1 MSNVVF
7 VQGNYEEEMRIRYHL
22 KKPELLQLIK
32 DNDSNYKNVKKL
44 KKKELIEYILKQN
57 YGGMFD
63 NTVEENLA
71 YLGLSGPSRFQG
83 YFCGCTNSPCT
94 KYIYVTK

>member
-1 MSNVVF
+1 MLYFKYNNFKMANVVF

-44 KKKELIEYILKQN
+44 KKKRINRLYYK
-57 YGGMFD
+57 
-63 NTVEENLA
+63 
-71 YLGLSGPSRFQG
+71 
-83 YFCGCTNSPCT
+83 T
-94 KYIYVTK
+94 KL

>member
-44 KKKELIEYILKQN
+44 KKKN
-57 YGGMFD
+57 
-63 NTVEENLA
+63 
-71 YLGLSGPSRFQG
+71 
-83 YFCGCTNSPCT
+83 
-94 KYIYVTK
+94 

>member
-1 MSNVVF
+1 MFYFKYNNFKMANVVF

-44 KKKELIEYILKQN
+44 KKKE
-57 YGGMFD
+57 
-63 NTVEENLA
+63 
-71 YLGLSGPSRFQG
+71 
-83 YFCGCTNSPCT
+83 
-94 KYIYVTK
+94 

>member
-1 MSNVVF
+1 MSVRKYN
-7 VQGNYEEEMRIRYHL
+7 EHMKIRFYL
-22 KKPELLQLIK
+22 KEKPELLQLIK

-63 NTVEENLA
+63 NTVEQNTGEYNMRRKINKRAMDIVKENVKKLNPVKEVN
-71 YLGLSGPSRFQG
+71 L
-83 YFCGCTNSPCT
+83 N
-94 KYIYVTK
+94 I